1 MANGTES
8 EVAVFGDREVPKN
21 GVFITMD
28 DEKLGYWEI
37 GDVRKS
43 TGAAGLALYRLI
55 SYFNGN
61 GDKISKAVDGI
72 VGRIN

>member
-1 MANGTES
+1 VGTES
-8 EVAVFGDREVPKN
+8 ELSVFGDSEIPKN
-21 GVFITMD
+21 GVVITLD
-28 DEKLGYWEI
+28 DERLGYFEL

-72 VGRIN
+72 VGRIH

>member
-1 MANGTES
+1 MSVET
-8 EVAVFGDREVPKN
+8 EVAVFGDSEIPKN
-21 GVFITMD
+21 GVVITLD
-28 DEKLGYWEI
+28 DERVGYFEL

-61 GDKISKAVDGI
+61 GEKISKAVDGI
-72 VGRIN
+72 VGRVN

>member
-1 MANGTES
+1 MGTES
-8 EVAVFGDREVPKN
+8 ELSVFGDSEIPKN
-21 GVFITMD
+21 GVVITLD
-28 DEKLGYWEI
+28 DERLGYFEL

-72 VGRIN
+72 VGRIH

>member
-1 MANGTES
+1 MSNLGVEKGI
-8 EVAVFGDREVPKN
+8 FGDAEVPKN
-21 GVFITMD
+21 GVIITLD
-28 DEKLGYWEI
+28 DEKLGYWQI
-37 GDVRKS
+37 GDLRKS
-43 TGAAGLALYRLI
+43 TEVAGLALYRLI

>member
-1 MANGTES
+1 MSDNGLKEG
-8 EVAVFGDREVPKN
+8 VFGDAEIPKN
-21 GVFITMD
+21 GIIITMD
-28 DEKLGYWEI
+28 EERTGYWEI
-37 GDVRKS
+37 GNPRKM

>member
-1 MANGTES
+1 MANDVEK
-8 EVAVFGDREVPKN
+8 AVFGDAEIPKN
-21 GVFITMD
+21 GVIITMD
-28 DEKLGYWEI
+28 EEKVGYWEL

-55 SYFNGN
+55 SYYNGN

-72 VGRIN
+72 CGRVN